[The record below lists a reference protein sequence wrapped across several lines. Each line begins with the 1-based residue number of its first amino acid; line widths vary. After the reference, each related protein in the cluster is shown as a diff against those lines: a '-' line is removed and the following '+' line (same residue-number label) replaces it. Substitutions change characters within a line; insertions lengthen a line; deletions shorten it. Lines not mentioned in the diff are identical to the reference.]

1 MEQNRLR
8 ALKKQEDNKAKAD
21 TAKRCLLPEHDKE
34 SPKKR
39 VQNPYLKKNQ
49 DYARKDKTA
58 TIGKREKTASTTKF
72 ICATPTPSMSHVS
85 AMLRSITKAGAHL
98 AINYSL

>member
-34 SPKKR
+34 SPKKESAEPLPEER
-39 VQNPYLKKNQ
+39 TKIVHE
-49 DYARKDKTA
+49 
-58 TIGKREKTASTTKF
+58 TIKQL
-72 ICATPTPSMSHVS
+72 P
-85 AMLRSITKAGAHL
+85 
-98 AINYSL
+98 